1 MRKVIPYLT
10 LDAWRGIAAI
20 WVVMFHASCPFIGGG
35 HEDYISQPLYAA
47 SVWGQ
52 LGVTMFFV
60 ISGYCITGAAYSVL
74 SSNKGMVVYGKDRVR
89 RIYPPYLAALAV
101 SVALGGLAVL
111 LHKDLCRIDQYPLH
125 EFLFWLSIITLT
137 HVEAGY
143 TGLLSGVSWTLCYKV
158 VFYAIIGVLLW
169 LSMRSSRTD
178 RIQRWAFFQ
187 WGVFCVTLVSLV
199 WMVLSPYKCPF
210 PLNEWYKFGLGSLLF
225 LRIAAVEDRNEN
237 STAYSCRMA
246 LLFLLTA
253 SLLALL
259 MAFLHGSYE
268 SPEGLVP
275 HFVLGHA
282 SKRVEATTSVFF
294 VIVLWLLRPFDD
306 RISRAKMLWP
316 LMLAGTFSYSLYLTH
331 MLFLPVILARM
342 TRLGF
347 DGSLYWITL
356 LSAIVITMILG
367 WAFYSVVESH
377 FISSRQK
384 RRMES
389 ELSGVLSAGQP
400 SQNKF

>member
-1 MRKVIPYLT
+1 
-10 LDAWRGIAAI
+10 
-20 WVVMFHASCPFIGGG
+20 
-35 HEDYISQPLYAA
+35 
-47 SVWGQ
+47 
-52 LGVTMFFV
+52 
-60 ISGYCITGAAYSVL
+60 
-74 SSNKGMVVYGKDRVR
+74 
-89 RIYPPYLAALAV
+89 
-101 SVALGGLAVL
+101 
-111 LHKDLCRIDQYPLH
+111 
-125 EFLFWLSIITLT
+125 
-137 HVEAGY
+137 
-143 TGLLSGVSWTLCYKV
+143 
-158 VFYAIIGVLLW
+158 
-169 LSMRSSRTD
+169 
-178 RIQRWAFFQ
+178 
-187 WGVFCVTLVSLV
+187 
-199 WMVLSPYKCPF
+199 
-210 PLNEWYKFGLGSLLF
+210 
-225 LRIAAVEDRNEN
+225 
-237 STAYSCRMA
+237 
-246 LLFLLTA
+246 
-253 SLLALL
+253 
-259 MAFLHGSYE
+259 
-268 SPEGLVP
+268 
-275 HFVLGHA
+275 
-282 SKRVEATTSVFF
+282 